1 MVANPNPTPNKSSA
15 SSRTRQPNNQLLQ
28 KKRGGVHP
36 DIVSHL
42 RNTPPWIIPKSN
54 DKKTYGTLTDESTY
68 SEYAWEFLRR
78 NRFYQALIDK
88 TKPAFDE
95 NDWGYRREPEAFPVY
110 GIYGLPPKRYDEAY
124 AQGKPVEWYGI
135 HDFVRDRLNIMSRPG
150 GRNNTPLEHVR
161 SQIEIIFDFGP
172 VFGPGTPAIEIQIA
186 LAQEKLKELAGK
198 FASELEKKTGVS
210 IVQRKNAPKKEI
222 LRAQLRIVD
231 LLSEPE
237 ALVMAQQSRAKKT
250 PGNANPQPRNPAT
263 DSQRSKLQQLKS
275 TKIDIKDAAKFLPD
289 FDLRRKKN
297 STLTTTQLEG
307 RASELAVAA
316 YKSIYEWQCLNWL
329 QFDDWITQFPHP
341 KAK

>member
-198 FASELEKKTGVS
+198 FASEFPLCNERTRQKKRFLELNFELS
-210 IVQRKNAPKKEI
+210 ICYLSQKHWSWPSKAE
-222 LRAQLRIVD
+222 LRRPL
-231 LLSEPE
+231 E
-237 ALVMAQQSRAKKT
+237 T
-250 PGNANPQPRNPAT
+250 PIRNPVI
-263 DSQRSKLQQLKS
+263 LQLIHREANCS
-275 TKIDIKDAAKFLPD
+275 
-289 FDLRRKKN
+289 N
-297 STLTTTQLEG
+297 
-307 RASELAVAA
+307 
-316 YKSIYEWQCLNWL
+316 
-329 QFDDWITQFPHP
+329 
-341 KAK
+341 